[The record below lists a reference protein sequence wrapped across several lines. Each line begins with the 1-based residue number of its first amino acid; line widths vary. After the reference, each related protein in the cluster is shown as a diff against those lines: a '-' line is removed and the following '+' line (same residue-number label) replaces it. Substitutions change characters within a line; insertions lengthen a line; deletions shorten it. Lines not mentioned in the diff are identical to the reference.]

1 MNLVYKLFFLIFL
14 VVFNYFYFTTFSK
27 FTVEIFCSYIFI
39 HLSVIVIFI
48 INRLTSTSKE
58 TAILNTIIKI
68 ISITY
73 FVPEFIISWIFIFLV
88 PEKQA
93 LGLIMQ
99 FIILIMFIA
108 TANYCIQKHK
118 RIISEIEI
126 ESKNKEN

>member
-1 MNLVYKLFFLIFL
+1 MNLVFKLFFLIFL

-48 INRLTSTSKE
+48 VNRLTSTSKE

-88 PEKQA
+88 PEKVA
-93 LGLIMQ
+93 LGIIMQ
-99 FIILIMFIA
+99 FILLIMFIA

-118 RIISEIEI
+118 RIIADIE
-126 ESKNKEN
+126 NENEK

>member
-1 MNLVYKLFFLIFL
+1 MNLVFKLLFLIFL

-48 INRLTSTSKE
+48 VNRLTSTSKE

-88 PEKQA
+88 PEKVA
-93 LGLIMQ
+93 LGIIMQ

-108 TANYCIQKHK
+108 TAYYCIQKYK
-118 RIISEIEI
+118 RIIADIE
-126 ESKNKEN
+126 NENEK

>member
-1 MNLVYKLFFLIFL
+1 MNLVFKLFFLIFL

-48 INRLTSTSKE
+48 VNRLTSTSKE
-58 TAILNTIIKI
+58 TTILNTIIKI

-88 PEKQA
+88 PEKVA

-99 FIILIMFIA
+99 FILLIMFIA
-108 TANYCIQKHK
+108 TAYYCIQKHK
-118 RIISEIEI
+118 RIIADI
-126 ESKNKEN
+126 ESEDEK